1 VIRRGGPLPEIVV
14 HADWSVNARKR
25 WACRAILG
33 DDAGYRVASPTLVGK
48 LDQFFPDLCRSAL
61 RSGPILAGFDF
72 PLGLPAAYA
81 AQAGIS
87 GFSTALKK
95 FGRGRWA
102 PFYEVASAPNEISL
116 HRPFFPQRPGRKG
129 EFARAQLA
137 RGLQLD
143 HFNDLLREVDRATG
157 ERPAA
162 SVMFWTLGGK
172 QVGKAAISGWRD
184 MLVPALG
191 ATDLNLALWP
201 FDGTLADCLAAAQ
214 ITVVEAYPA
223 EYYRHLG
230 LPLVRGGSKRR
241 QETRIDSGA
250 TLTTWARKSGLRLE
264 PTLHREL
271 KTGFGERADGEDPFD
286 AVVGTFGLLNVV
298 LGQRPAHD
306 PIDPVIRT
314 VEGWTLGQ
322 AP

>member
-1 VIRRGGPLPEIVV
+1 MVV
-14 HADWSVNARKR
+14 YADWSVNTRKR
-25 WACRAILG
+25 WACWATLG
-33 DDAGYRVASPTLVGK
+33 NDARYRVASPTLVGE
-48 LDQFFPDLCRSAL
+48 LDRFFPGLCRSAL
-61 RSGPILAGFDF
+61 RSGLILAGFDF

-81 AQAGIS
+81 AQTGIS
-87 GFSTALKK
+87 DFSTAHKK
-95 FGRGRWA
+95 FGRGCWA
-102 PFYEVASAPNEISL
+102 TFYEVAGAPNEISL
-116 HRPFFPQRPGRKG
+116 HRLFFPQRPGSKG

-137 RGLQLD
+137 QGLQLD
-143 HFNDLLREVDRATG
+143 HFNGLLRDVDRATG

-162 SVMFWTLGGK
+162 SVMFRTLGSK

-184 MLVPALG
+184 LLVPALG
-191 ATDLNLALWP
+191 ATDLDIALWP
-201 FDGTLADCLAAAQ
+201 FDGALADCLAAAR

-230 LPLVRGGSKRR
+230 LPLVRGSSKRR
-241 QETRIDSGA
+241 QVSRVESGA
-250 TLTTWARKSGLRLE
+250 RLTRWARKSGLRLDS
-264 PTLHREL
+264 TLRRQLE
-271 KTGFGERADGEDPFD
+271 TGFGERADGEDPFD